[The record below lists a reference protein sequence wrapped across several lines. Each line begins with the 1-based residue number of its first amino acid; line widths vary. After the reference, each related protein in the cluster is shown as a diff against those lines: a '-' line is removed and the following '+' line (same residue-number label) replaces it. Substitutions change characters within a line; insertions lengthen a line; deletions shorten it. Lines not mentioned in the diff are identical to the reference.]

1 MGNNEIK
8 ESKELVLFENNKI
21 RRQMYNGEW
30 YYSIIDII
38 EILTNSSRPRKYWDD
53 LKKKLETEGFSE
65 LSENIG
71 QLKMVAK
78 DGKLRQTD
86 CANRETIFR
95 LIQSIPSPNAEP
107 FKLWFARLAEE
118 RIQEVIDP
126 SLAIERARQTYL
138 KKGYDEE
145 WTNARIK
152 GIGARNNLTN
162 EWKNRGANTKDY
174 AILTDEISKGT
185 FNITTQ
191 QHKDIKGLDKQ
202 NLRDNMSA
210 MELALMTLAE
220 VTTTELHKS
229 HDSKG
234 FNELESDAKTGG
246 SIAGQTREN
255 IEKQLGKPVVT
266 KENANDFRKKKNI
279 RKISAWISNID
290 KKKAKTLNQ
299 LYRNKE

>member
-279 RKISAWISNID
+279 KAPNI
-290 KKKAKTLNQ
+290 KKLK
-299 LYRNKE
+299 

>member
-1 MGNNEIK
+1 MGKSGIK
-8 ESKELVLFENNKI
+8 ENKEMVLFENNKI

-30 YYSIIDII
+30 HYAIADII
-38 EILTNSSRPRKYWDD
+38 EVLTDSKDPNAYWRKLKERLNKEGNESVTNCHELKISSK
-53 LKKKLETEGFSE
+53 
-65 LSENIG
+65 
-71 QLKMVAK
+71 K
-78 DGKLRQTD
+78 DGKKYKTD

-118 RIQEVIDP
+118 RIQEIIDP

-145 WTNARIK
+145 WTNTRIK
-152 GIGARNNLTN
+152 GIDARHNLTN
-162 EWKNRGANTKDY
+162 EWKSRGANTTDY

-185 FNITTQ
+185 FGIITQ
-191 QHKDIKGLDKQ
+191 QHKDIKSLDRQ

-220 VTTTELHKS
+220 VTTTEIHKTNNS
-229 HDSKG
+229 QGID
-234 FNELESDAKTGG
+234 ELQSDAKKGG
-246 SIAGQTREN
+246 SIAGVTRKN

-266 KENANDFRKKKNI
+266 SKNANDFRKNK
-279 RKISAWISNID
+279 R
-290 KKKAKTLNQ
+290 LNNN
-299 LYRNKE
+299 NKLV

>member
-220 VTTTELHKS
+220 VTTTDLHKS

-279 RKISAWISNID
+279 KAPNI
-290 KKKAKTLNQ
+290 KKLK
-299 LYRNKE
+299 

>member
-279 RKISAWISNID
+279 KAPNI
-290 KKKAKTLNQ
+290 KNLK
-299 LYRNKE
+299 

>member
-8 ESKELVLFENNKI
+8 ENKELVLFENNKI

-126 SLAIERARQTYL
+126 SLAIERARRTYL

-279 RKISAWISNID
+279 KAPNI
-290 KKKAKTLNQ
+290 KKLK
-299 LYRNKE
+299 